1 MNKQQK
7 ITIIGIIIVVILLCI
22 EIFYTY
28 SLFETNVETDTSSDI
43 AKWNIKV
50 NNSMITESNYL
61 IDSFNLGSID
71 WENSNHITSG
81 KAAPGS
87 VGTFEIEID
96 PTDTQVSFVYE
107 LTIDT
112 SDLLNEEFE
121 ITSVTETNGNTFI
134 RTDENKYVGIAHLNE
149 IENGEIYNIEIEITW
164 NNDDNN
170 NDSDYELGIR
180 ADEEL
185 NIDVNIELSQYI
197 GTEIFTPYEE

>member
-1 MNKQQK
+1 M
-7 ITIIGIIIVVILLCI
+7 
-22 EIFYTY
+22 
-28 SLFETNVETDTSSDI
+28 
-43 AKWNIKV
+43 AK
-50 NNSMITESNYL
+50 
-61 IDSFNLGSID
+61 
-71 WENSNHITSG
+71 
-81 KAAPGS
+81 
-87 VGTFEIEID
+87 TFEIEID